1 MTINF
6 NNLLGVIRPK
16 TAGAAGSKKFS
27 KTDKNVDGRSIKN
40 ATFEKEE
47 VGPGTNAEQRQH
59 FCKVANLIILNY
71 QTKDSSQIG

>member
-47 VGPGTNAEQRQH
+47 VGPGTNAEQR
-59 FCKVANLIILNY
+59 
-71 QTKDSSQIG
+71 